1 MAIFK
6 FSVSFFYKTISLRTR
21 NNKNKVQP
29 HDKKDIYQIG
39 MNFAYSSYS
48 KPIINSKQI
57 RSGIKM
63 KNIYV
68 LTLLLMSFLVAQ
80 TANAGII
87 ELSTPL
93 AGLNPLEADG
103 LENNTNIHLL
113 TEQQNFTLTS
123 NLLVDQLI
131 NPANLVGPLL
141 PSGGQI
147 NAGTMI
153 NSFLF
158 HFDAVGDSAAT
169 TVSILETYTFDYQI
183 LAVIWSGPVL
193 AGSDAGL
200 LASSDYLGLTQTYY
214 TQPYIAPAPDNTT
227 HLAGVGRGLEPS
239 NNTTFVNDGTVD
251 SFRVSGNQLNTID
264 LSFKVQPKF
273 ADQLRVITGTTPV
286 PAPGGLWLVASG
298 LLGMAGFMR
307 NKKTLAH

>member
-1 MAIFK
+1 
-6 FSVSFFYKTISLRTR
+6 
-21 NNKNKVQP
+21 
-29 HDKKDIYQIG
+29 
-39 MNFAYSSYS
+39 
-48 KPIINSKQI
+48 
-57 RSGIKM
+57 M

-103 LENNTNIHLL
+103 LESNSDIYLL
-113 TEQQNFTLTS
+113 TEQQNVTLS
-123 NLLVDQLI
+123 QHLLVDQLI
-131 NPANLVGPLL
+131 NSPSNLVGPLS
-141 PSGGQI
+141 SGGQI
-147 NAGTMI
+147 DKGTMI

-158 HFDAVGDSAAT
+158 HFDAVGASAQT
-169 TVSILETYTFDYQI
+169 TVSLLETYTFNYQI

-193 AGSDAGL
+193 GGNDSGL

-214 TQPYIAPAPDNTT
+214 TQPYIAPAPDNTA
-227 HLAGVGRGLEPS
+227 HLPGTGRGLEPS
-239 NNTTFVNDGTVD
+239 SNTIFVGDGTVD
-251 SFRVSGNQLNTID
+251 SFQVSGNHLNTIE

-298 LLGMAGFMR
+298 LLGMAGFVR